1 MSQSSRRAGHRW
13 SVNPQAAESEA
24 RATPPHLEASRATRT
39 VTEAAAILGIS
50 RSTAYELAK
59 VGELPALR
67 LGRRIVIPT
76 HALVALL
83 ASVEPEA

>member
-1 MSQSSRRAGHRW
+1 M
-13 SVNPQAAESEA
+13 
-24 RATPPHLEASRATRT
+24 
-39 VTEAAAILGIS
+39 TEAAAILGIS
-50 RSTAYELAK
+50 RSTAYELVKA
-59 VGELPALR
+59 GELPALR